1 MTNAETKNLTV
12 RLNYQNQEID
22 IVKILE
28 EYLLHLIERELKI
41 SC

>member
-1 MTNAETKNLTV
+1 MTNAEKNNLTV